1 MVFFL
6 SGFWH
11 GSTLPF
17 VVWGLL
23 QAAYRVGEELL
34 HQKLGKPRK
43 RPPAWMVW
51 SKRAGVF
58 CLWTLSLVFFK
69 MGSGAAGKSFSVADG
84 FGYLAGMVRGLS
96 PVRFAS
102 EWMADVQAGFY
113 AKPIMAAGWLAFVVL
128 CLALAFWMDWQ
139 RNFRF
144 KNKPLEQ
151 VLSGQKTAVRWA
163 VDYAMVIA
171 ILVGLIIQSGGL
183 AGQSFAYA
191 NF

>member
-1 MVFFL
+1 M
-6 SGFWH
+6 
-11 GSTLPF
+11 
-17 VVWGLL
+17 
-23 QAAYRVGEELL
+23 
-34 HQKLGKPRK
+34 
-43 RPPAWMVW
+43 
-51 SKRAGVF
+51 
-58 CLWTLSLVFFK
+58 
-69 MGSGAAGKSFSVADG
+69 
-84 FGYLAGMVRGLS
+84 
-96 PVRFAS
+96 
-102 EWMADVQAGFY
+102 
-113 AKPIMAAGWLAFVVL
+113 VL